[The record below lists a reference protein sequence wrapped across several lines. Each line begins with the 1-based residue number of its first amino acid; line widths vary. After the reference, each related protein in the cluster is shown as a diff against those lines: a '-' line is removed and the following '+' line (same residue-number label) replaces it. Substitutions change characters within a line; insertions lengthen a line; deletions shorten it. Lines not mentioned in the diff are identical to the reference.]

1 MASITDSL
9 ARVGDLSVPFAP
21 VSVAGLGDAELL
33 VSQRWIAEVR
43 RRLDAVAATVA
54 GEIAHRSRRE
64 LGHAGLAQSEGV
76 RTAEELIAKVSGT
89 STRDARTLVKAAEL
103 LSVDRPTM
111 PEAPPV
117 PRWQRLIGDAVA
129 AATISVEAAELI
141 RARLTAAA
149 QGTTGDVLEEAVGQL
164 LREAPGLT
172 IEQLAIRA
180 GRVRD
185 ELDLAGIAARERELH
200 QKRFLRVSPQLD
212 GMTRVT
218 GLLDPESAVIVVPIL
233 DAATS
238 PRRGGPRFVDP
249 DAIERAED
257 IMRDE
262 RSTEQLALD
271 TFVDLLR
278 AGAQVDPNRLLGDRK
293 PAVRILV
300 TKTTSTPGW
309 VPRSSKG
316 RARRCR
322 STRRSGS
329 SAAPAPSRSCSTET
343 AKRSTWGGN
352 SDCSRR
358 SNGPRWPPGMAGA

>member
-9 ARVGDLSVPFAP
+9 TRVGDLSVPFAP

-33 VSQRWIAEVR
+33 ASQGRIAEVR
-43 RRLDAVAATVA
+43 RRLDAVAATLA

-89 STRDARTLVKAAEL
+89 STREARTLVKAAEL
-103 LSVDRPTM
+103 LPVERPLV
-111 PEAPPV
+111 PDAAPV

-129 AATISVEAAELI
+129 AATISAEAAELI
-141 RARLTAAA
+141 RTRLTVAEGVDEDALATAVERLLAEAA
-149 QGTTGDVLEEAVGQL
+149 
-164 LREAPGLT
+164 GLT

-185 ELDLAGIAARERELH
+185 ELDLAGVAAREQELRA
-200 QKRFLRVSPQLD
+200 KRFLRVTPQLD

-218 GLLDPESAVIVVPIL
+218 GLLDPESAAIVVPIL

-238 PRRGGPRFVDP
+238 PRRGGPRFVAP

-262 RSTEQLALD
+262 RSTEQLTLD
-271 TFVDLLR
+271 TLVDLVR

-300 TKTTSTPGW
+300 TKTDLD
-309 VPRSSKG
+309 
-316 RARRCR
+316 
-322 STRRSGS
+322 TRVG
-329 SAAPAPSRSCSTET
+329 AAFFEGQTETVSIDTAERFICST
-343 AKRSTWGGN
+343 
-352 SDCSRR
+352 
-358 SNGPRWPPGMAGA
+358 GAIPI